1 MLRNYMGSRIL
12 VEAVRQNVVTE
23 TEADVVID
31 SAVYE
36 RSPAYLAQESG
47 RPALKITGIYQAGL
61 KKLKAWLSS
70 GNLEA
75 ELLLLR
81 YRWL

>member
-12 VEAVRQNVVTE
+12 AEAVRQNAVTE
-23 TEADVVID
+23 TEADIVID
-31 SAVYE
+31 TAIYE
-36 RSPAYLAQESG
+36 RSPVYLSRESG
-47 RPALKITGIYQAGL
+47 IPALEVIELYETGI
-61 KKLKAWLSS
+61 KKLKAWLLS
-70 GNLEA
+70 GNFEA